1 MRIWWTDEMKQE
13 WQPPEP
19 GDLVHLIGSTG
30 KICGSPGL
38 VTKTYRDNTL
48 ERNGRCSV
56 LWENGSVETN
66 RDASN
71 LLVIPLAGG
80 L

>member
-1 MRIWWTDEMKQE
+1 MKQE
-13 WQPPEP
+13 WQPPQA

-30 KICGSPGL
+30 EVCGSPGL
-38 VTKTYRDNTL
+38 VMKTYRDRTPWTTI
-48 ERNGRCSV
+48 RCSV
-56 LWENGSVETN
+56 MWENGSVETN

-71 LLVIPLAGG
+71 LLVISLAGG